1 MEITWQTIAFAAFAV
16 MTLGGGLM
24 VVLSRNLW
32 HSALFLML
40 SLFGTSGLFVLL
52 VAPFLAAVQVLVY
65 IGAIA
70 ILVLFAIML
79 TRRMMGLEETQN
91 TQWPAAAAVALALF
105 LILFVTVSPLVDEQ
119 WFKDIFGGDKKDG
132 LGQRISTL
140 NADLPVDPDER
151 DENGELK
158 VKPNDQLDFVTVEAI
173 GEALVTRDG
182 FVLPF
187 ELASILLTAALI
199 GAIVVAREDE
209 A

>member
-1 MEITWQTIAFAAFAV
+1 MDITWQTIAFFAFAV

-24 VVLSRNLW
+24 VVINRNLW

-91 TQWPAAAAVALALF
+91 TQWPAAAAVAVVLF
-105 LILFVTVSPLVDEQ
+105 IILVITVSPLVDEDAVT
-119 WFKDIFGGDKKDG
+119 DIFGDKVAN
-132 LGQRISTL
+132 L
-140 NADLPVDPDER
+140 NANLPVDPDAK
-151 DENGELK
+151 DSGVVAN
-158 VKPNDQLDFVTVEAI
+158 NDLDIVTVEAI

>member
-1 MEITWQTIAFAAFAV
+1 MELTWEAVAFFAFAV

-24 VVLSRNLW
+24 VVISRNLW

-91 TQWPAAAAVALALF
+91 DQWPAAAAVGIVLF
-105 LILFVTVSPLVDEQ
+105 IILVLTVSPLADEQ
-119 WFKDIFGGDKKDG
+119 WVIDVFGEPV
-132 LGQRISTL
+132 QNL
-140 NADLPVDPDER
+140 NANLPVDPEELDK
-151 DENGELK
+151 NGQPK
-158 VKPNDQLDFVTVEAI
+158 VVPNDELNIVTVEEI
-173 GEALVTRDG
+173 GKALVTRDG

>member
-24 VVLSRNLW
+24 VVISRNLW

-40 SLFGTSGLFVLL
+40 SFFGTSGLFVLL

-91 TQWPAAAAVALALF
+91 TQWPAAAAVAV
-105 LILFVTVSPLVDEQ
+105 ILFIILVITVSPLVDE
-119 WFKDIFGGDKKDG
+119 KAVTDIFGDKVANF
-132 LGQRISTL
+132 
-140 NADLPVDPDER
+140 NANLPVDPDAK
-151 DENGELK
+151 DSGVVANQDL
-158 VKPNDQLDFVTVEAI
+158 NIVTVEAI

>member
-1 MEITWQTIAFAAFAV
+1 MELTWQTVAFFAFAV

-24 VVLSRNLW
+24 VVISRNLW

-91 TQWPAAAAVALALF
+91 DQWPAAAAVGIVLF
-105 LILFVTVSPLVDEQ
+105 IILVLTVSPLADEQ
-119 WFKDIFGGDKKDG
+119 WVIDVFGEPV
-132 LGQRISTL
+132 QNL
-140 NADLPVDPDER
+140 NANLPVDPEAEDSGVVSNE
-151 DENGELK
+151 DLNI
-158 VKPNDQLDFVTVEAI
+158 VTVEEI
-173 GEALVTRDG
+173 GKALVTRDG

>member
-91 TQWPAAAAVALALF
+91 TQWPAAAAVALVLF

-132 LGQRISTL
+132 LGQRISRL
-140 NADLPVDPDER
+140 NANLPVDPEAKDSGVVANE
-151 DENGELK
+151 DLNI
-158 VKPNDQLDFVTVEAI
+158 VTVEAI

>member
-91 TQWPAAAAVALALF
+91 TQWPAAAAVALVLF

-119 WFKDIFGGDKKDG
+119 WFKDILGGDEKDG

-140 NADLPVDPDER
+140 NADLPVDPDAKDSGVVANE
-151 DENGELK
+151 DLNI
-158 VKPNDQLDFVTVEAI
+158 VTVEAI

>member
-1 MEITWQTIAFAAFAV
+1 MDITWQTIAFFAFAV

-24 VVLSRNLW
+24 VVINRNLW

-91 TQWPAAAAVALALF
+91 TQWPAAAAVAVVLF
-105 LILFVTVSPLVDEQ
+105 IILVITVSPLVDEDAVT
-119 WFKDIFGGDKKDG
+119 DIFGDKVAN
-132 LGQRISTL
+132 L
-140 NADLPVDPDER
+140 NANLPVDPDAK
-151 DENGELK
+151 DSGVVAN
-158 VKPNDQLDFVTVEAI
+158 NDLNIVTVEAI

>member
-1 MEITWQTIAFAAFAV
+1 MEITWQTIAFFAFAV

-24 VVLSRNLW
+24 VVISRNLW

-91 TQWPAAAAVALALF
+91 TQWPAAAAVAVLLF
-105 LILFVTVSPLVDEQ
+105 IILVITLSPLVDE
-119 WFKDIFGGDKKDG
+119 KAVTDIFGDKVAN
-132 LGQRISTL
+132 L
-140 NADLPVDPDER
+140 NAHLPVDPDAKGSGVVAN
-151 DENGELK
+151 DDLK
-158 VKPNDQLDFVTVEAI
+158 IVTVEKI

>member
-1 MEITWQTIAFAAFAV
+1 MDITWQTIAFFAFAV

-24 VVLSRNLW
+24 VVINRNLW

-91 TQWPAAAAVALALF
+91 TQWPAAAAVAVVLF
-105 LILFVTVSPLVDEQ
+105 IILVITISPLVDEEAVT
-119 WFKDIFGGDKKDG
+119 DIFGDKVAN
-132 LGQRISTL
+132 L
-140 NADLPVDPDER
+140 NANLPVDPDAK
-151 DENGELK
+151 DSGVVAN
-158 VKPNDQLDFVTVEAI
+158 NDLDIVTVEAI

>member
-91 TQWPAAAAVALALF
+91 TQWPAAAAVALVLF

-119 WFKDIFGGDKKDG
+119 WFKDILGGDKKDG

-140 NADLPVDPDER
+140 NADLPVDPDAKDSGVVANE
-151 DENGELK
+151 DLNI
-158 VKPNDQLDFVTVEAI
+158 VTVEAI

>member
-1 MEITWQTIAFAAFAV
+1 MDITWQTIAFFAFAV

-24 VVLSRNLW
+24 VVINRNLW

-91 TQWPAAAAVALALF
+91 TQWPAAAAVAVVLF
-105 LILFVTVSPLVDEQ
+105 IILVITVSPLVDEDAVT
-119 WFKDIFGGDKKDG
+119 DIFGDKVAN
-132 LGQRISTL
+132 L
-140 NADLPVDPDER
+140 NANLPIDPDAK
-151 DENGELK
+151 DSGVVAN
-158 VKPNDQLDFVTVEAI
+158 NDLDIVTVEAI

>member
-1 MEITWQTIAFAAFAV
+1 MELTWEVAAFFV
-16 MTLGGGLM
+16 FSIMTLGGGFA
-24 VVLSRNLW
+24 VVTQSNIF

-40 SLFGTSGLFVLL
+40 SLFGTAGLFVLL

-79 TRRMMGLEETQN
+79 TRKMMGLTVN
-91 TQWPAAAAVALALF
+91 LNSQWQGALLAA
-105 LILFVTVSPLVDEQ
+105 LILFGVLAMTVTPLGDDVFGERLSANLPTDGDDAPSVDY
-119 WFKDIFGGDKKDG
+119 
-132 LGQRISTL
+132 
-140 NADLPVDPDER
+140 
-151 DENGELK
+151 
-158 VKPNDQLDFVTVEAI
+158 VTVEEI
-173 GEALVTRDG
+173 GVAFSSKER

-187 ELASILLTAALI
+187 EIVSLMLTSALI

>member
-91 TQWPAAAAVALALF
+91 TQWPAAAAVAVVLF
-105 LILFVTVSPLVDEQ
+105 GILLVTVSPLVDEE
-119 WFKDIFGGDKKDG
+119 FVTDIFGDKVAN
-132 LGQRISTL
+132 L
-140 NADLPVDPDER
+140 NANLPVDPEAKDSGVVANE
-151 DENGELK
+151 DLNI
-158 VKPNDQLDFVTVEAI
+158 VTVEAI

>member
-1 MEITWQTIAFAAFAV
+1 MDITWQTIAFFAFAV

-24 VVLSRNLW
+24 VVINRNLW

-70 ILVLFAIML
+70 IVVLFAIML

-91 TQWPAAAAVALALF
+91 TQWPAAAAVAVVLF
-105 LILFVTVSPLVDEQ
+105 IILVITVSPLVDEDAVT
-119 WFKDIFGGDKKDG
+119 DIFGDKVAN
-132 LGQRISTL
+132 L
-140 NADLPVDPDER
+140 NANLPVDPDAK
-151 DENGELK
+151 DSGVVAN
-158 VKPNDQLDFVTVEAI
+158 NDLNIVTVEAI